1 MNRVGLI
8 FIAIAAMAS
17 FASCDLSSQKEMA
30 AQSDTAATQ
39 QFLVAVESKGEL
51 FTGGEGVLS
60 QEATR
65 KPISSVA
72 PSQTFDKLS
81 IIIVEY
87 QNPSKVVYKTTIDNW
102 SSPDY
107 MASIPWSTSSGQ
119 GRYTTVTLGD
129 GEHLSEGKLYMA
141 YVIGWQSGTYGQY
154 EPFSGIEAGDTYNRT
169 ETANVPVGGSA
180 EEIFAGAEMFF
191 VKEGIITSGSGNAS
205 ANGDGVIV
213 ARRQVAGTFG
223 YFTRI
228 PTAVGGFNVA
238 KLRLVATR
246 RNRTVIFGGFRGVDD
261 SFNFDKDNVINGMNP
276 RTDYDARLAG
286 STANDAFIVYEI
298 DLHKWFPGNTENPL
312 LPLDLNGDGYLDSGD
327 TNWVTDEETYP
338 QGTISLSQGSVCG
351 EKFWIAV
358 AMTQS
363 DVDSGIPTFQMQL
376 VDEHGQVI
384 RHWDVALQDFESAG
398 EERTI
403 VTLPNGSEGRTQIS
417 HVENID
423 TDICFSIVRNRLY
436 TMGEKSQ
443 SQSYGEDVPVDL
455 STADVLVLNAKH
467 EWQIQNSI
475 FFN

>member
-1 MNRVGLI
+1 
-8 FIAIAAMAS
+8 
-17 FASCDLSSQKEMA
+17 
-30 AQSDTAATQ
+30 
-39 QFLVAVESKGEL
+39 
-51 FTGGEGVLS
+51 
-60 QEATR
+60 
-65 KPISSVA
+65 
-72 PSQTFDKLS
+72 
-81 IIIVEY
+81 
-87 QNPSKVVYKTTIDNW
+87 
-102 SSPDY
+102 
-107 MASIPWSTSSGQ
+107 
-119 GRYTTVTLGD
+119 
-129 GEHLSEGKLYMA
+129 
-141 YVIGWQSGTYGQY
+141 
-154 EPFSGIEAGDTYNRT
+154 
-169 ETANVPVGGSA
+169 
-180 EEIFAGAEMFF
+180 
-191 VKEGIITSGSGNAS
+191 
-205 ANGDGVIV
+205 
-213 ARRQVAGTFG
+213 
-223 YFTRI
+223 
-228 PTAVGGFNVA
+228 
-238 KLRLVATR
+238 
-246 RNRTVIFGGFRGVDD
+246 
-261 SFNFDKDNVINGMNP
+261 MNP

-338 QGTISLSQGSVCG
+338 QGTISLSQGSVFG
-351 EKFWIAV
+351 ERFWIAV

-363 DVDSGIPTFQMQL
+363 DVNSGIPTFQMQL
-376 VDEHGQVI
+376 VDEHSQVI

-417 HVENID
+417 HAENID